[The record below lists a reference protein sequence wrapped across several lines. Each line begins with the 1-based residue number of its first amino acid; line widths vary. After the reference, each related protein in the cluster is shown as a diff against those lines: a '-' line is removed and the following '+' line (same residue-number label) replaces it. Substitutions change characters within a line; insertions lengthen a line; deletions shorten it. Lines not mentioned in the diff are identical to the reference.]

1 MIHSWLELIPMTMS
15 DAHSFNTHW
24 LRVCSGPGPVG
35 CWPCPYSCFPDVGV
49 IGWVDRKGST
59 SFRVCSNL
67 LSCLP
72 QRRRASGNY
81 WHVGDLRRE
90 DMRAGMAGDLNRVA
104 EQLSFLC
111 AWKPW
116 HEDLAAVPW
125 AQTGMTGDSALQGRY
140 ELMKPADSFWIC
152 SLWGNLYYVTLR
164 DFGEPC
170 GSFVE
175 IFTTDIY
182 IELNVR
188 CLCKKKDELVD
199 FKFCKLL
206 RLDFLQM
213 GQVRL
218 CCVVC
223 VSCTGFLLVQL
234 QPQALGVS
242 WVICTLEIKL
252 WSNIYHALSAFRC
265 PFLFHL
271 IPTATFWSRYYTSD
285 ILLRIREVSFQKQ
298 DLNPILWNSEVQA
311 VVVTKC
317 NCAHRTPDTW
327 MRGRLTYSLHLPQ
340 RRHCSR
346 A

>member
-1 MIHSWLELIPMTMS
+1 MW
-15 DAHSFNTHW
+15 
-24 LRVCSGPGPVG
+24 
-35 CWPCPYSCFPDVGV
+35 DV
-49 IGWVDRKGST
+49 
-59 SFRVCSNL
+59 
-67 LSCLP
+67 
-72 QRRRASGNY
+72 
-81 WHVGDLRRE
+81 
-90 DMRAGMAGDLNRVA
+90 
-104 EQLSFLC
+104 
-111 AWKPW
+111 
-116 HEDLAAVPW
+116 
-125 AQTGMTGDSALQGRY
+125 
-140 ELMKPADSFWIC
+140 
-152 SLWGNLYYVTLR
+152 YV
-164 DFGEPC
+164 
-170 GSFVE
+170 
-175 IFTTDIY
+175 
-182 IELNVR
+182 
-188 CLCKKKDELVD
+188 KKKDELVD

-327 MRGRLTYSLHLPQ
+327 TRGRLTYSLHLLPRCRGAIALAHRTAHRCRMGQ
-340 RRHCSR
+340 QAESLPPHPPSIIIIYKSSNFLVRLRHRIADFSIFEKHDSFSKPSYIFKTWSSWPFSVLTLTCLFLTW
-346 A
+346 